1 MMILGIVRLERIMAM
16 NCKKY
21 DYVELVDSFGEDKI
35 KKRYTTLYEY
45 MDSFIKRNKYENQV
59 VIADSVL
66 NQCIIDYFADVYR
79 LKEFH
84 DIEKIN
90 YVKIHAYTAYWLIRR
105 KPLQIIKDDIENIDL
120 AFVNEKFVASYLIQY
135 LRGKHESVFILEED
149 RPLYMEF
156 VKNLEYCLRYRV
168 ITPQMLETMLESYQA
183 GMAFQRAIE

>member
-120 AFVNEKFVASYLIQY
+120 AFDNEKFVASYLIQY

>member
-35 KKRYTTLYEY
+35 KERYTTLYEY

-84 DIEKIN
+84 NIEKIN

-120 AFVNEKFVASYLIQY
+120 AY
-135 LRGKHESVFILEED
+135 IL
-149 RPLYMEF
+149 
-156 VKNLEYCLRYRV
+156 
-168 ITPQMLETMLESYQA
+168 LETDSPYLTPEPYRKEKNSSCFIPIIA
-183 GMAFQRAIE
+183 KKIAEIKNISLSKVVEITGKNANKCFKF

>member
-1 MMILGIVRLERIMAM
+1 MILGIVRLECIMAM

-21 DYVELVDSFGEDKI
+21 DYVELVDSFGEEKI
-35 KKRYTTLYEY
+35 KERYTTLYEY
-45 MDSFIKRNKYENQV
+45 MDSFIKRNKYEKQV
-59 VIADSVL
+59 VIADSIL
-66 NQCIIDYFADVYR
+66 NQCLIDYFADVYR

-84 DIEKIN
+84 NIEKIN

-135 LRGKHESVFILEED
+135 LRGKHENVFILEED
-149 RPLYMEF
+149 RPVYMEF

-168 ITPQMLETMLESYQA
+168 ITPQMLETMIESYQA
-183 GMAFQRAIE
+183 GMAFQRAID

>member
-35 KKRYTTLYEY
+35 KERYTTLYEY

-90 YVKIHAYTAYWLIRR
+90 YVKIHAYTAYWLTRR